1 MTALR
6 SRMIDDLGIRNY
18 SKSTITCYVRQVSE
32 FAQHFNVSPERLG
45 MEQIREYQ
53 VFLLKN
59 RASIPKLIQ
68 TVCALRFLY
77 RVTLGKDWMIKH
89 IPFPKKPKKLPTV
102 LSRGEVRDLIASVTN
117 LKHRAIIST
126 IYATGLRVSEA
137 LNLRIDA
144 IDSKRMQILVRQG
157 KGQKD
162 RVVML
167 SPVLLG
173 LLRTYWKRYRPN
185 LVLFPGRN
193 PESPIN
199 REQIGLV
206 VKDAAKRAGI
216 TKNVSPHTLRH
227 SFATHLLEAGY
238 DVRKIQILMGHRSL
252 KTTTVYMH
260 VAKECLR
267 EIQSPLDL
275 LKSEEGDQD
284 EQ

>member
-1 MTALR
+1 
-6 SRMIDDLGIRNY
+6 MIDDLGIRNY